1 MNGAMTLFAHNASME
16 AAEVFAPP
24 PVANGNKAHRRPRRL
39 TRRFIR
45 RWKESAIMNTTMQ
58 LFALLIG
65 VVLGV
70 GCSTQNPKSCNSNH
84 LVAATQGYLRLHNVE
99 PRDIRYVLTQVAE
112 AKQWERVSNDESGSY
127 DPATGDDL
135 VRATHIYR
143 DPDSHNI
150 RVDWAWEKGRDTL
163 LLISTDRSI
172 RESFSTAIGVNL
184 LRHEQGL
191 PLLVN

>member
-1 MNGAMTLFAHNASME
+1 MTLFAHNASME
-16 AAEVFAPP
+16 EAEVFGPP
-24 PVANGNKAHRRPRRL
+24 LVANGKKAHRRPWRL
-39 TRRFIR
+39 TRRLIR
-45 RWKESAIMNTTMQ
+45 RWKESPIMHITMQ
-58 LFALLIG
+58 VFALLIG

-70 GCSTQNPKSCNSNH
+70 GCSKQNPTSRNSDH

-127 DPATGDDL
+127 TPATGGDL

-150 RVDWAWEKGRDTL
+150 RVDWAWEKGRDTP

-172 RESFSTAIGVNL
+172 RVSVSTAIGVNL
-184 LRHEQGL
+184 LRHQQGL
-191 PLLVN
+191 PLLVD